1 MSGRDHGLFSITLY
15 WLSFFQIFMD
25 QYFLFIHEISS
36 CELLKAE
43 NRTKINKL
51 EPTIR
56 MHLQELLKRKRWA
69 AAITGFFFI
78 ILYWLSFFQIFMDQN
93 VLLIHDR
100 SCCEQLKAE
109 NKIKISQLEPEL
121 HSWVYALGR
130 RERCGVAILCA
141 RPHPPYTPNI
151 FLNEFRRLKKMTLG
165 APKNTEIRKNTEK
178 SHACVSDSL

>member
-1 MSGRDHGLFSITLY
+1 
-15 WLSFFQIFMD
+15 
-25 QYFLFIHEISS
+25 
-36 CELLKAE
+36 
-43 NRTKINKL
+43 
-51 EPTIR
+51 

-109 NKIKISQLEPEL
+109 NRIKISQLEPEL

-130 RERCGVAILCA
+130 REQCGVAILCA

-165 APKNTEIRKNTEK
+165 APKNTEIRENTEK
-178 SHACVSDSL
+178 SHACWFVIKPARCRYDFRVRVGSLGRLKIVSLQNNRIRTK

>member
-1 MSGRDHGLFSITLY
+1 MSSRDHGLFSITLY

-78 ILYWLSFFQIFMDQN
+78 ILYWLWFFQIFMDQN

-121 HSWVYALGR
+121 HSWVYALRR
-130 RERCGVAILCA
+130 REQCAVAILCV
-141 RPHPPYTPNI
+141 RPHPPYPPKN
-151 FLNEFRRLKKMTLG
+151 FLNEFRRFRKMTLG

-178 SHACVSDSL
+178 SHAWDSL